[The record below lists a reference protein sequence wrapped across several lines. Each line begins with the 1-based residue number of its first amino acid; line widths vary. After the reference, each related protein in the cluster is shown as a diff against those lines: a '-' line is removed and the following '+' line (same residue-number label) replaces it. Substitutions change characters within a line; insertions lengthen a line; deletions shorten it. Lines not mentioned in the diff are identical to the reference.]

1 MSVRADLHIHTTA
14 SDGTWTPAELIA
26 KAQKQQL
33 GLIAVTDHDSVAN
46 VAEAMTLAAA
56 AGITLLPAA
65 EICSTKEDLSFHI
78 LGYGID
84 IHNKQLLELIQHNE
98 ALLEQKDVDSI
109 HLLARDGWP
118 VDEAE
123 FARYTYDRHRGGW
136 RALAYLID
144 KGHRHIALLTEEPSI
159 FSVDLRRAG
168 YEACM
173 RAHDLPIPENY
184 IVSLPPRGAGMDLQP
199 MRRAFEG
206 DTPPTAFFATSDEK
220 AMRAIYWLRDNG
232 YRVPEDISVIG
243 FDDLPEATGEYPLT
257 TIHQDFY
264 MRGYVAC
271 ESVLNRLNDP
281 NRLIE
286 RRFLAH
292 SLIERGSVRAL
303 KDQKI

>member
-1 MSVRADLHIHTTA
+1 
-14 SDGTWTPAELIA
+14 
-26 KAQKQQL
+26 
-33 GLIAVTDHDSVAN
+33 
-46 VAEAMTLAAA
+46 
-56 AGITLLPAA
+56 
-65 EICSTKEDLSFHI
+65 
-78 LGYGID
+78 
-84 IHNKQLLELIQHNE
+84 
-98 ALLEQKDVDSI
+98 
-109 HLLARDGWP
+109 
-118 VDEAE
+118 
-123 FARYTYDRHRGGW
+123 
-136 RALAYLID
+136 
-144 KGHRHIALLTEEPSI
+144 
-159 FSVDLRRAG
+159 
-168 YEACM
+168 
-173 RAHDLPIPENY
+173 
-184 IVSLPPRGAGMDLQP
+184 MDLQP

-206 DTPPTAFFATSDEK
+206 DTPHTAFFATSDEK

-292 SLIERGSVRAL
+292 SLIERGSVRAI